1 MSRDAPEI
9 DALPLEAVAPELQRP
24 FPTARIGA
32 GAAFVVEAKPAECEA
47 LSKRMGVSAIHSLV
61 CRFDLKRAEADAV
74 EARGLLQA
82 RVRQSCVVTL
92 EAFDADVVESF
103 SLRFV
108 PEGRQSEELNLDA
121 DDEVAYSGGVLDLGE
136 AASEQLALALDPFPR
151 LPGAELPAEGQASD
165 EGAFAGLGKLLP
177 RH

>member
-1 MSRDAPEI
+1 MSRDGR
-9 DALPLEAVAPELQRP
+9 EAEPPAAGPVTPELPRP

-32 GAAFVVEAKPAECEA
+32 GAEFVVEAKPAECEA

-61 CRFDLKRAEADAV
+61 CRFNLKRAEADAV
-74 EARGLLQA
+74 EAHGLLQA

-92 EAFDADVVESF
+92 EPFDADVVESF
-103 SLRFV
+103 SVRFV
-108 PEGRQSEELNLDA
+108 PEGRQSDELNLEA
-121 DDEVAYSGGVLDLGE
+121 DDEVTYTGGVLDLGE

-151 LPGAELPAEGQASD
+151 IPGAELPAGGQAAEES
-165 EGAFAGLGKLLP
+165 AFADLGKLLP